1 MNNSKEGT
9 CIPPRTKQ
17 ECIQHAMDS
26 LGVMIAKLETLIDR
40 IDNNEKQT
48 NRGQEYTIQKDKSYS
63 LSEYLD
69 VLPDE
74 LATEEKRIITAVE
87 KLSTL
92 LYY

>member
-9 CIPPRTKQ
+9 CNTPRTKQ
-17 ECIQHAMDS
+17 ECIQYAMDS

-48 NRGQEYTIQKDKSYS
+48 NRGQEYIKREDKSYS

-74 LATEEKRIITAVE
+74 LATKESRIIRAVE
-87 KLSTL
+87 RLSTL

>member
-1 MNNSKEGT
+1 MNNSKEET
-9 CIPPRTKQ
+9 CNPRTKQ
-17 ECIQHAMDS
+17 ECIQYAMNS
-26 LGVMIAKLETLIDR
+26 LGVVIAKLETLVDR

-48 NRGQEYTIQKDKSYS
+48 NRGEEARGREDKPYS